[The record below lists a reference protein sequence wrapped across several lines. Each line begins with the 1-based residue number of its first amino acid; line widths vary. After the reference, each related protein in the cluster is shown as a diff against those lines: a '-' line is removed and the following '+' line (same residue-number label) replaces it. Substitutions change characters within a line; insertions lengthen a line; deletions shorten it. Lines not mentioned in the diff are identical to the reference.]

1 MLDFRTMTNGDL
13 PPIPVWRVLL
23 LAVLVPVGIAL
34 VFLAAFSAADRPVSP
49 AEFQADPLMGQKIA
63 DRNNAMVLMH
73 ALVQVAFAV
82 LGSWYIKFRSG
93 NRPLFLLIVVPIGA
107 IVFLVSVVGLI
118 AK

>member
-23 LAVLVPVGIAL
+23 LALLVPVGIAT

-49 AEFQADPLMGQKIA
+49 AEFQADPFMGQKIA

-73 ALVQVAFAV
+73 ALVQLAFAV

-93 NRPLFLLIVVPIGA
+93 NRPLFLLNVAHVVA
-107 IVFLVSVVGLI
+107 IVLPASVLG
-118 AK
+118 